1 MHTILVI
8 LGGLLLLVL
17 FLLVGPRLGLPIQDA
32 AKVFIPVWFAAA
44 AINLWV
50 GVKQA
55 GYSFAD
61 EAPIFAIVFAI
72 PAAVGFLVWW
82 KLTR

>member
-8 LGGLLLLVL
+8 LGGLLLLGMFV
-17 FLLVGPRLGLPIQDA
+17 LVGPRLGMPSADV
-32 AKVFIPVWFAAA
+32 AKFFVPVWFLIAAV
-44 AINLWV
+44 NLWV
-50 GVKQA
+50 GVKRA

-72 PAAVGFLVWW
+72 PAAVGLLLWW
-82 KLTR
+82 KMAR